1 MSERPLPPA
10 RHETEDI
17 TPRVVAMLGVA
28 ALGMLVF
35 AVLAT
40 LWLFSASVK
49 DRSLTGP
56 VPVFPAPSLQTS
68 PRSDMAA
75 FRVKQRHEL
84 ESYGWIDRAHDV
96 THVPIEHAMSKLA
109 ADGVPGWPAEAVKR

>member
-10 RHETEDI
+10 RRETEDVA
-17 TPRVVAMLGVA
+17 PRIVAMLGLA

-35 AVLAT
+35 AVIAT

-49 DRSLTGP
+49 DRSMAGS
-56 VPVFPAPSLQTS
+56 VPVFPAPSLQAS

-75 FRVKQRHEL
+75 FGVKQRHEL
-84 ESYGWIDRAHDV
+84 ESYGWIESTERVASRMCRSSRQCRNSPPMAFRAGR
-96 THVPIEHAMSKLA
+96 L
-109 ADGVPGWPAEAVKR
+109 RR